1 MFARGGFSFHPAR
14 FSAYPANLPNPI
26 IPTLARPPLTPIIPA
41 HTRYPGVG
49 DVPVFLSDQFPAL
62 LSLLFP
68 LHTKFLSATP
78 LFPLLTQK
86 QGGYTPTKMS
96 ARRHF
101 LSLFSQSSHSALL
114 LFNHLRTLSFFVSNL
129 SPTLP
134 ISSALLSQKQ
144 GVHPLWSNQ
153 SLRSFTSSTSFTSF
167 SSIHRPFTILL
178 PHLHPSFSLSC
189 HNHPRSGD
197 QLLHHAYRYPN
208 AYGTLLPMR
217 SAPRDSFMKRVLI
230 IEDDRDIVELVRYNL
245 ANEGFQV
252 NAAFDGSSGL
262 STLKKTPPDLLLLD
276 LMLPKMSG
284 LDICR
289 EIRKD
294 ESLNRLPV
302 LMLTARGDEA
312 DRVVGLE
319 MGADDYVTKPFSPR
333 ELIAR
338 VKALLRRAEPPVD
351 SPRVIEIGRLA
362 IDPASY
368 RVSHS
373 GKPVPLSTL
382 EFRLLY
388 YLASRPNR
396 VFTRDQL
403 LDAVWGTDRFV
414 TPRSVDV
421 YVRRLREKIESD
433 PENPLHLKT
442 VRGAGYLFET
452 RAA

>member
-1 MFARGGFSFHPAR
+1 MRTRPA
-14 FSAYPANLPNPI
+14 
-26 IPTLARPPLTPIIPA
+26 T
-41 HTRYPGVG
+41 G
-49 DVPVFLSDQFPAL
+49 
-62 LSLLFP
+62 
-68 LHTKFLSATP
+68 
-78 LFPLLTQK
+78 
-86 QGGYTPTKMS
+86 
-96 ARRHF
+96 
-101 LSLFSQSSHSALL
+101 
-114 LFNHLRTLSFFVSNL
+114 
-129 SPTLP
+129 
-134 ISSALLSQKQ
+134 
-144 GVHPLWSNQ
+144 
-153 SLRSFTSSTSFTSF
+153 
-167 SSIHRPFTILL
+167 
-178 PHLHPSFSLSC
+178 
-189 HNHPRSGD
+189 
-197 QLLHHAYRYPN
+197 
-208 AYGTLLPMR
+208 
-217 SAPRDSFMKRVLI
+217 MKRIFI

-252 NAAFDGSSGL
+252 TAAHDGMTGL
-262 STLKKTPPDLLLLD
+262 ATLKKTPPDLLLLD
-276 LMLPKMSG
+276 LMLPKLSG
-284 LDICR
+284 LEICR
-289 EIRKD
+289 EIRRD
-294 ESLNRLPV
+294 EALNRLPI

-338 VKALLRRAEPPVD
+338 VRALLRRAELPTDV
-351 SPRVIEIGRLA
+351 PRTVEIGKLS

-368 RVSHS
+368 RVCHS
-373 GKPVPLSTL
+373 GKPVVLSTL

-433 PENPLHLKT
+433 PENPTHLKT